1 MQKAPVKTG
10 AFYLSAKGDKMIT
23 VKHTV
28 LLMIMALSGCLTG
41 RLLNYWRYILP
52 VQAFPE
58 EIQVDQRRMKAS
70 CLPAVLGTGFLFVT
84 AALFILPGW
93 PLLAACYLL
102 SGLLL
107 QALIDYDCCLLLDKV
122 SLYLLAGGF
131 FYNLY
136 FQKNLTICFTGL
148 AVAGGIMLF
157 IYWLSRGGMGFG
169 DVKLAAVIGF
179 WLGTEKALLALLL
192 AFVLGGTAAVLLLAS
207 GRRSRREAIAF
218 GPFLCLGAAI
228 GLLWGNALLNWYWQ
242 LFAVN

>member
-1 MQKAPVKTG
+1 
-10 AFYLSAKGDKMIT
+10 
-23 VKHTV
+23 
-28 LLMIMALSGCLTG
+28 
-41 RLLNYWRYILP
+41 
-52 VQAFPE
+52 
-58 EIQVDQRRMKAS
+58 
-70 CLPAVLGTGFLFVT
+70 
-84 AALFILPGW
+84 
-93 PLLAACYLL
+93 
-102 SGLLL
+102 
-107 QALIDYDCCLLLDKV
+107 
-122 SLYLLAGGF
+122 
-131 FYNLY
+131 
-136 FQKNLTICFTGL
+136 
-148 AVAGGIMLF
+148 MLF